1 MTFTPSSEIK
11 VSVLPEQREWVGTP
25 EMIGRAVQRED
36 TVAFDIWDE
45 NQLVGF
51 VLLRK
56 FQEGEWFLWEY
67 VFDCAMQRRG
77 YGRKALGALIRLMQE
92 RYGLHSM
99 TTTSIWGNTVAAH
112 LYESLGFVETDVVDE
127 PDCHEVNM
135 IFHCVL
141 FRRNRQNPG
150 KALNGSVRILL
161 YSLTPLRGASL

>member
-1 MTFTPSSEIK
+1 MIFTPSSEIK

-36 TVAFDIWDE
+36 TVAFDVWDE

-67 VFDCAMQRRG
+67 VIDCAMQRHG
-77 YGRKALGALIRLMQE
+77 YGRKALGALTRLMQE

-99 TTTSIWGNTVAAH
+99 TTTYIWGNTVAAH

-135 IFHCVL
+135 IFHCV
-141 FRRNRQNPG
+141 
-150 KALNGSVRILL
+150 
-161 YSLTPLRGASL
+161 

>member
-1 MTFTPSSEIK
+1 MTFTPSCEIK

-67 VFDCAMQRRG
+67 SSILSG
-77 YGRKALGALIRLMQE
+77 IR
-92 RYGLHSM
+92 
-99 TTTSIWGNTVAAH
+99 IPAA
-112 LYESLGFVETDVVDE
+112 ED
-127 PDCHEVNM
+127 PW
-135 IFHCVL
+135 
-141 FRRNRQNPG
+141 
-150 KALNGSVRILL
+150 A
-161 YSLTPLRGASL
+161 

>member
-1 MTFTPSSEIK
+1 
-11 VSVLPEQREWVGTP
+11 
-25 EMIGRAVQRED
+25 MIGRAVQRED

-67 VFDCAMQRRG
+67 VIDCAMQRRG

-92 RYGLHSM
+92 RYGLHSI
-99 TTTSIWGNTVAAH
+99 TTTYIWGNTVAAH

-135 IFHCVL
+135 IFHCV
-141 FRRNRQNPG
+141 
-150 KALNGSVRILL
+150 
-161 YSLTPLRGASL
+161 